1 MKIFSDGADIQ
12 SMKSNESLV
21 DGFTT
26 NPTLMVKAGITN
38 YLDFA
43 KQAVSEFS
51 KPISFEVFSD
61 DFDEMYDQAL
71 ILDGLSNNVY
81 VKIPITNTKGES
93 SSDLLKDLSNKQ
105 VKINVT
111 AVFTQ
116 SQIESVYKNLNK
128 DIKSILSIFA
138 GRIADTNIDP
148 EPLVT
153 FATQNKINN
162 CEVLWAST
170 REVFN
175 IFQADRC
182 NCDIITV
189 APNLIE
195 KWKKLESKDLN
206 EFSLD
211 TVKMFYSD
219 AQQAGDS
226 I

>member
-1 MKIFSDGADIQ
+1 MKIYSDGADIS
-12 SMKSNESLV
+12 SMNKINNYV

-26 NPTLMVKAGITN
+26 NPTLMLKAGIKD

-43 KQAVSEFS
+43 KQITSQFD

-116 SQIESVYKNLNK
+116 SQIESVFKNLNK

-175 IFQADRC
+175 IFQAERC

-219 AQQAGDS
+219 AQQAGYS

>member
-170 REVFN
+170 REVVN
-175 IFQADRC
+175 IFQAERC

>member
-93 SSDLLKDLSNKQ
+93 SSDLLKELSNKQ

-175 IFQADRC
+175 IFQAERC

-219 AQQAGDS
+219 AQQAGYS

>member
-175 IFQADRC
+175 IFQAERC

-211 TVKMFYSD
+211 TEKMVYSD
-219 AQQAGDS
+219 AQQAGYS

>member
-1 MKIFSDGADIQ
+1 
-12 SMKSNESLV
+12 
-21 DGFTT
+21 
-26 NPTLMVKAGITN
+26 
-38 YLDFA
+38 
-43 KQAVSEFS
+43 
-51 KPISFEVFSD
+51 
-61 DFDEMYDQAL
+61 MYDQAL

-175 IFQADRC
+175 IFQAERC

-219 AQQAGDS
+219 AQQAGYS

>member
-175 IFQADRC
+175 IFQAERC

-219 AQQAGDS
+219 AQQAGYS

>member
-93 SSDLLKDLSNKQ
+93 SSDLIKDLSNKQ

-175 IFQADRC
+175 IFQAERC

-219 AQQAGDS
+219 AQQAGYS

>member
-93 SSDLLKDLSNKQ
+93 SSDLIKELSNKQ

-175 IFQADRC
+175 IFQAERC

-219 AQQAGDS
+219 AQQAGYS

>member
-1 MKIFSDGADIQ
+1 MKIYSDGADIS
-12 SMKSNESLV
+12 SMNKINNYV

-26 NPTLMVKAGITN
+26 NPTLMLKAGIKD

-43 KQAVSEFS
+43 KQITSQFD

-175 IFQADRC
+175 IFQAERC

-219 AQQAGDS
+219 AQQAGYS